1 MPLSL
6 REQVDTLETRTG
18 SLESVLGQFIISMN
32 GVIIRME
39 RSTAAFREEVR
50 ADTQAFKDEVRAD
63 TQAFKDEVRAD
74 TKNLKDEMKA
84 FREEVRAD
92 TQAFRDEIRADTKN
106 LKHEMRDF
114 KDEMR
119 DFKDEMRD
127 FKDEMKADTRHL
139 KREVGKLTRKMG
151 TLVEDMVAP
160 NMRSVAGEYF
170 GGGDFDFFAVR
181 LWKKNAEDPGLR
193 REFDVIAVS
202 AEHFF
207 INETKSKPRPEDV
220 GEFADLLEDIGSWFP
235 QSAGKRVVPIFSSLY
250 VPENVRKY
258 LTRKKIYAMGL
269 REGTMDLLNFK
280 EISP

>member
-106 LKHEMRDF
+106 LKH
-114 KDEMR
+114 EMR

>member
-119 DFKDEMRD
+119 DFKDEM
-127 FKDEMKADTRHL
+127 KADTRHL

-160 NMRSVAGEYF
+160 NMRSVAGKYF

-207 INETKSKPRPEDV
+207 INETKSKLRPEDV
-220 GEFADLLEDIGSWFP
+220 GDFADLLEDIGSWFP

-269 REGTMDLLNFK
+269 REGTMELLNFE